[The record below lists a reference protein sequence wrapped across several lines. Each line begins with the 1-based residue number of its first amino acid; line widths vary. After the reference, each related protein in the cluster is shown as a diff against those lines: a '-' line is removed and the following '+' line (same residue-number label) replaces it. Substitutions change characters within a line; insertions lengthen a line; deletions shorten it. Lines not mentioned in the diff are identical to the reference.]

1 MIKHGYLIKFS
12 KNIFISHEINQF
24 CSRHSLQEVYI
35 TKFDTLDE
43 SLISALQEGVNKW
56 APGIESK
63 INSEFYFSYFCK
75 SNKT

>member
-1 MIKHGYLIKFS
+1 MIKHGYLIKYS
-12 KNIFISHEINQF
+12 KNILISHEINQF

-63 INSEFYFSYFCK
+63 RYFEFYFSNFC
-75 SNKT
+75 